1 MTAAVLEDLHGLAD
15 TALADV
21 YPDADDETRAAVLAE
36 FARRDQADRLAAA
49 RGVLAG
55 IRSEAELAVHNQF
68 LAASAECRG
77 RLLSREGEAAGITEA
92 ALWRLPE
99 PRVLRYASEELR
111 DYWLYV
117 QPRVTVASYV
127 HAHAAEARAAR
138 AEANEAAGTIPAA
151 SHLITITREGTDGHR
166 QDGPR
171 LADADP
177 GAFRFESPAAEA
189 PQAGGRGA
197 VQRGG
202 RGGAEVDAS
211 QLAEAGTGRAGRPA
225 QPAGGGTMT
234 TAFTTFDMIDPLP
247 TEPLWPG
254 FWPRGEVVGWYG
266 EGGLGKGRAELD
278 LAARITRG
286 DPMPFCTG
294 RTRPGSVIL
303 VLPEDHPSEQV
314 RPRLDAA
321 GADVSRVVDM
331 TKLATGSRFKLS
343 ATMTK
348 DGDIGQLREAIET
361 LRAMCAG
368 CRGMM
373 SGGVCPGCGGT
384 EDMNPR
390 LVIIDPLSAV
400 IGWGSISTVAG
411 ARRAIEPLQDVA
423 QNTGVTILLVMHSTK
438 AGVLQG
444 SAGIKQALRLLY
456 KITKDVNPMV
466 RVIGLEKGN
475 NQGETPDAKFTLED
489 SAEGVKVIWLDRAE
503 QDRRA
508 RSWREAAPDD
518 GGQLATVHRLAQAP
532 APALA
537 APGSF
542 TALVS
547 TQRRWDA
554 RPHVEVL
561 ASYPDPERGAELART
576 RCELHPLFRPGLRW
590 ERGADSDLLARYV
603 TTDGT
608 TVRFAV
614 AAVTS
619 DNGSEA
625 SR

>member
-1 MTAAVLEDLHGLAD
+1 MTAAVLEDLRGLTD
-15 TALADV
+15 TGLLPV
-21 YPDADDETRAAVLAE
+21 YQEADDDAARRAVLAE
-36 FARRDQADRLAAA
+36 AARRDQADRLAAA

-55 IRSEAELAVHNQF
+55 IRAEAELAVHSQY
-68 LAASAECRG
+68 LEADAQCRG
-77 RLLSREGEAAGITEA
+77 RLLSRGGEAAGITEA

-111 DYWLYV
+111 DFWLYV
-117 QPRVTVASYV
+117 QPRVTVAGYV
-127 HAHAAEARAAR
+127 RQHAAGARAAR
-138 AEANEAAGTIPAA
+138 AEASEAAGTILGA
-151 SHLITITREGTDGHR
+151 SSPITTREGTDGHR

-171 LADADP
+171 LADADA
-177 GAFRFESPAAEA
+177 GTFRFESPAAEA

-202 RGGAEVDAS
+202 RGGAEDDAG
-211 QLAEAGTGRAGRPA
+211 QLADAGTGRAGRPA
-225 QPAGGGTMT
+225 QPAGGVRTMT

-343 ATMTK
+343 TTMTK

-361 LRAMCAG
+361 LRATCAG

-373 SGGVCPGCGGT
+373 SGGVCPACGGT
-384 EDMNPR
+384 DDMNPR
-390 LVIIDPLSAV
+390 LVIIDPLTAV

-508 RSWREAAPDD
+508 RSWREAAPKA
-518 GGQLATVHRLAQAP
+518 GQLAGVRRLEPVPAP
-532 APALA
+532 APA
-537 APGSF
+537 APASIA
-542 TALVS
+542 ALVS
-547 TQRRWDA
+547 TQAPWEPQA
-554 RPHVEVL
+554 RVQVL
-561 ASYPDPERGAELART
+561 ARYPDPQRGAELARR
-576 RCELHPLFRPGLRW
+576 RCELHPAFRAAARW
-590 ERGADSDLLARYV
+590 QQGADGDLLARYV
-603 TTDGT
+603 ADDGT
-608 TVRFAV
+608 VIRFAV
-614 AAVTS
+614 AAMD
-619 DNGSEA
+619 DNYGTEA
-625 SR
+625 VR

>member
-49 RGVLAG
+49 RGTLAG
-55 IRSEAELAVHNQF
+55 IRTEAELAVHNQF

-138 AEANEAAGTIPAA
+138 AEANEATGTIPAA
-151 SHLITITREGTDGHR
+151 PASFTTDQEGTSDDRH
-166 QDGPR
+166 DTGPE
-171 LADADP
+171 LARDDAWP
-177 GAFRFESPAAEA
+177 LRHGPAAEEA
-189 PQAGGRGA
+189 PAPGGRGT
-197 VQRGG
+197 VRGG
-202 RGGAEVDAS
+202 GRRAELAEAARR
-211 QLAEAGTGRAGRPA
+211 AEAGTGRPGRPA
-225 QPAGGGTMT
+225 EPARGGTMMT
-234 TAFTTFDMIDPLP
+234 TFTTFAEIPALRA
-247 TEPLWPG
+247 EPLWLG

-278 LAARITRG
+278 LAARVTRG

-303 VLPEDHPSEQV
+303 VLPEDHPAEQV

-321 GADVSRVVDM
+321 GADVTRVIDM

-554 RPHVEVL
+554 RPSVQVL
-561 ASYPDPERGAELART
+561 ASYPDPVRGAQLARK
-576 RCELHPLFRPGLRW
+576 RCEAHPMF
-590 ERGADSDLLARYV
+590 RGAQWQQGADGDLLARYV
-603 TTDGT
+603 TDDGT
-608 TVRFAV
+608 TVRFAI
-614 AAVTS
+614 AAVTG
-619 DNGSEA
+619 N
-625 SR
+625 